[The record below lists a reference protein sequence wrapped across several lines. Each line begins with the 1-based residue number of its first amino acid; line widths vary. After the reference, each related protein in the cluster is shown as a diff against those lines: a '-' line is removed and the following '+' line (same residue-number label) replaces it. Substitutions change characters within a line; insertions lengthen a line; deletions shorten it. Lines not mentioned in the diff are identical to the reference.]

1 MCFNSLIINVLSF
14 CFCLSFVIVLRLA
27 RNRVFCKVSNFYH
40 HFFVFYFFFRNFAL
54 VKRFV
59 NTYNGVDIMHKEM
72 YFSVFFN
79 VIYLEVSNILL
90 THTHTHT
97 LYIQGLRTFRLSF
110 FCFILCARKA
120 CRNAC
125 KQRSFRV
132 SFGRCFVP
140 SYKQLKVKIRK
151 VLLLNLS
158 LKKV

>member
-40 HFFVFYFFFRNFAL
+40 HSFVFYFFFRNFAL

-59 NTYNGVDIMHKEM
+59 NIYNGVDMMHKEM

-90 THTHTHT
+90 THTHTH
-97 LYIQGLRTFRLSF
+97 LYKGFFISELKYFVNYNLRAHV
-110 FCFILCARKA
+110 CVARKLLG
-120 CRNAC
+120 
-125 KQRSFRV
+125 KGIV
-132 SFGRCFVP
+132 FGFFA
-140 SYKQLKVKIRK
+140 YN
-151 VLLLNLS
+151 VLCYMPT
-158 LKKV
+158 VH

>member
-40 HFFVFYFFFRNFAL
+40 HSFVFYFFFRNFAL

-59 NTYNGVDIMHKEM
+59 NIYNGVDMMHKEM

-90 THTHTHT
+90 ITICVRMYA
-97 LYIQGLRTFRLSF
+97 L
-110 FCFILCARKA
+110 
-120 CRNAC
+120 
-125 KQRSFRV
+125 RV
-132 SFGRCFVP
+132 SFQARESCLVF
-140 SYKQLKVKIRK
+140 
-151 VLLLNLS
+151 LLTMCYVICLQCISSQWS
-158 LKKV
+158 LFLAD